1 MIHLVIISQIIF
13 TLILILRQ
21 QNSFIQLFVA
31 VCFNDTDYYE
41 QYKESINYQIGDN
54 FISYNEDDP

>member
-1 MIHLVIISQIIF
+1 MIISQIIF

-21 QNSFIQLFVA
+21 QNSFIQSFVG